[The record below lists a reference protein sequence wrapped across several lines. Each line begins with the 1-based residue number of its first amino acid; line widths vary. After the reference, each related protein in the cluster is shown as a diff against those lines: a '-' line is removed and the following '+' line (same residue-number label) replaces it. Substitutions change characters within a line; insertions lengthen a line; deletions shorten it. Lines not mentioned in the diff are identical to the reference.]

1 MNTREDDVQD
11 MKNSIDSTLRLQR
24 HGHNRFIRIW
34 GLLKEEVLQVL
45 RDPSSIL
52 IAFILP
58 LILLF
63 LFSYGVSLDLRE
75 IKIGVV
81 LEQDSS
87 KARDLLSAF
96 QGSTYFKLRVARDRR
111 QLQPLLVGGRLQ
123 AIVVIPAEFTRRKYR
138 GDDNPVQ
145 IIVRGTDAN
154 TGELIQHYI
163 EATWRRW
170 LSQQGTA
177 QSNAAA
183 ANLIDVRSRVW
194 FNEEVESRAALIP
207 GSLAVIMTLIGTM
220 LTSLVVAREWER
232 GTMEALLSTPV
243 TRGDLFLCKFVP
255 YFLLGIMA
263 MILVTVISTWGLD
276 VPLRGSFWALL
287 MVTSAF
293 LAYALGLGLLI
304 SVVAGNQFVA
314 TQGALIAG
322 FLPAFILS
330 GLVFEID
337 SMPWP
342 IRFLTYLFAPRYF
355 VSSLRTLFLAGDVWQ
370 IIAPNVI
377 VMTLLGAVFLIITA
391 RKMPITLETGK

>member
-1 MNTREDDVQD
+1 
-11 MKNSIDSTLRLQR
+11 
-24 HGHNRFIRIW
+24 
-34 GLLKEEVLQVL
+34 
-45 RDPSSIL
+45 
-52 IAFILP
+52 
-58 LILLF
+58 
-63 LFSYGVSLDLRE
+63 
-75 IKIGVV
+75 
-81 LEQDSS
+81 
-87 KARDLLSAF
+87 
-96 QGSTYFKLRVARDRR
+96 
-111 QLQPLLVGGRLQ
+111 
-123 AIVVIPAEFTRRKYR
+123 
-138 GDDNPVQ
+138 
-145 IIVRGTDAN
+145 
-154 TGELIQHYI
+154 LIQHYI

-330 GLVFEID
+330 GLVFEIN